1 MHMQVKYGLARI
13 RAAVNNRAERLQT
26 LLAGHLGS
34 HQQQVPQK
42 GLVTCGGISK
52 LGDRLA
58 WNHQHMDWSLGRY
71 IAKSQAM
78 LIGIHLIAGD
88 LATEDAPKDRVLAH
102 KSNGG
107 GTGVALTM

>member
-1 MHMQVKYGLARI
+1 MHMQVKHGLARI
-13 RAAVNNRAERLQT
+13 RAAVDHCAERLQT

-34 HQQQVPQK
+34 HQQQVPQQ

-58 WNHQHMDWSLGRY
+58 WNHQHMDRSLGRY

-88 LATEDAPKDRVLAH
+88 LAAEDAPKDRVLAH
-102 KSNGG
+102 KGNGG